1 MTSESKINDSVP
13 TSSLDCQGKDPGS
26 ARRTVSEF
34 GVGSSNQKERFLLGV
49 YKGSRLFQL
58 LLSKHMLCAVLCR

>member
-1 MTSESKINDSVP
+1 MTQ
-13 TSSLDCQGKDPGS
+13 SLWLFPRLSGERSGS

-34 GVGSSNQKERFLLGV
+34 GVESSDQSERFSLGV

-58 LLSKHMLCAVLCR
+58 LLSKHAVHRAV